1 MTEKK
6 RFAVVFSLGIL
17 LGAGMTLYSS
27 VFAKNDEPAVSAL
40 PLEDLRA
47 FSEVFGKVKSD
58 YVETV
63 EDEKLLE
70 NAIKGMLSGLDP
82 HSSYLNKEEF
92 KEMRIG
98 TDGKFGGLGI
108 EGLGGLLEL
117 AGGRVEPGRI
127 HLGLAGLRQGT
138 ARFPQSLRVLGSPGG
153 EHFGIGGLVLQDVL
167 ERLLQALE
175 LEGTGFASELFVLAQ
190 EQQRTRASSDNEHVK
205 NQNTA

>member
-1 MTEKK
+1 MKERK
-6 RFAVVFSLGIL
+6 RFAFVLSLGMV

-63 EDEKLLE
+63 EDDKLLE

-108 EGLGGLLEL
+108 EVTMENGFVKVVSPIDDTPAQR
-117 AGGRVEPGRI
+117 AGIKSR
-127 HLGLAGLRQGT
+127 
-138 ARFPQSLRVLGSPGG
+138 
-153 EHFGIGGLVLQDVL
+153 DVIV
-167 ERLLQALE
+167 RLDD
-175 LEGTGFASELFVLAQ
+175 TPV
-190 EQQRTRASSDNEHVK
+190 
-205 NQNTA
+205 